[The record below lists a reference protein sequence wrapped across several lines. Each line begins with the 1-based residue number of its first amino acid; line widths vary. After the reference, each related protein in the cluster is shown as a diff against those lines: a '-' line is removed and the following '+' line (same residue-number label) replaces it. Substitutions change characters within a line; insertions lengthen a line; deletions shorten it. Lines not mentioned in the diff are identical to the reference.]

1 MREVHTQQKA
11 TTLPS
16 PQPRTSS
23 RALLLRRRSRT
34 AAAQQPFSPHAHEP
48 AGQLHEPP
56 DLHAHPAGALVLT
69 HCTHCSLDFCSVPP
83 QVHVEPHLQVP
94 PQVSQSENGHAL
106 AIASLTCSI
115 VMEPQPQP
123 APHSHCF
130 PVAAQEQSAHLS
142 QKKLIA
148 GGVAMLAAMVTGWV
162 PKGAGEKR
170 VRALA

>member
-1 MREVHTQQKA
+1 M
-11 TTLPS
+11 
-16 PQPRTSS
+16 
-23 RALLLRRRSRT
+23 
-34 AAAQQPFSPHAHEP
+34 
-48 AGQLHEPP
+48 
-56 DLHAHPAGALVLT
+56 T
-69 HCTHCSLDFCSVPP
+69 HCTHCSLDFCLVPP

-94 PQVSQSENGHAL
+94 PQVLQSENGHAL

-162 PKGAGEKR
+162 QKGAGEKNGYVSWR
-170 VRALA
+170 EVERREEGGGVVRGTQKGRGTRLTVTKSQVRRAWVRWV